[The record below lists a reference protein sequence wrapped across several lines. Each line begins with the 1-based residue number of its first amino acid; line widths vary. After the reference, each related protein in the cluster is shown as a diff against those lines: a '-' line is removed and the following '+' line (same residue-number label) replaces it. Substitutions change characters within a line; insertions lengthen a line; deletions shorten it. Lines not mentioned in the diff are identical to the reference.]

1 MIIVGLTGGIGS
13 GKTTVA
19 SFFNELGVPVYV
31 ADVEAKKLMNTD
43 DVLKKQI
50 TFLLGDNSYVD
61 GVLNRG
67 FIADRV
73 FSDPKLLSRL
83 NSVVHPVVKTHFA
96 SWASAQ
102 QAPYVIKEVAILFEN
117 GGHLDCDYTILI
129 TAPKNTRLKRVM
141 KRDQATE
148 KDVIMRMKAQWT
160 DNRKTVL
167 ADVTVENVYLDSS
180 KKAVS
185 RIHTHIMSRI
195 DKGWK

>member
-1 MIIVGLTGGIGS
+1 MIVVGLTGGIGS

-50 TFLLGDNSYVD
+50 KFLLGDNSYVD
-61 GVLNRG
+61 GALNRG
-67 FIADRV
+67 FIADKV

-83 NSVVHPVVKTHFA
+83 NSVVHPAVKTHFKQ
-96 SWASAQ
+96 WASAQ
-102 QAPYVIKEVAILFEN
+102 NTSYVIKEVAILFEN
-117 GGHLDCDYTILI
+117 GGHLDCDFTILI
-129 TAPKNTRLKRVM
+129 TAPKSTRLKRVM
-141 KRDQATE
+141 KRDQASE
-148 KDVIMRMKAQWT
+148 KDVIMRMNAQWT
-160 DNRKTVL
+160 DNRKTAL
-167 ADVTVENVYLDSS
+167 ADVTVENVFLDAS
-180 KKAVS
+180 KTAVS